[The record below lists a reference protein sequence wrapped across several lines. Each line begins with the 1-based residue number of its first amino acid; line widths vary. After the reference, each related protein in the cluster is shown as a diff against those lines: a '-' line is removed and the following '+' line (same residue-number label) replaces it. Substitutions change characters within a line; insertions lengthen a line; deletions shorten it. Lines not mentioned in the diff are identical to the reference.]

1 MGWLPYNTT
10 VVLFGAVI
18 LGIASGAVGTLLLF
32 RGRALLADAL
42 SHAALPGVA
51 VGFLLGLALGV
62 EGRPLWPLL
71 LGALVA
77 GLLGVG
83 AVSALVRLPRVKAD
97 AAIGVVLSVFFAVG
111 IVLIVFIQQTPGGQK
126 AGLTQFIFG
135 QAATMR
141 LADAQLIAFI
151 AAATLTLT
159 AFTFKELRLFCF
171 DPEYARGLGYSRTG
185 LDLLLMMQVA
195 LLTVIGLHTVG
206 ALLMVALLIVPAVAA
221 RFWTERMGWM
231 ALVAA
236 GFGGLGSGLGT
247 AGSAIAFNLP
257 TGPAIVLACGG
268 LFLISLLVAPRRG
281 VMADLLRRVRLRR
294 QTLHAHL
301 LRAVYEI
308 AELSGDFGAP
318 IDHAALQTR
327 RSWSQRQL
335 RRALRIG
342 ASRREITVD
351 PGGVRLTERG
361 RSAARRSVRTH
372 RLWEHFL
379 TTHADIAPSHVDRAA
394 DDIEHV
400 IGEDLMHELERAL
413 LDRGVITRPG
423 DVPASPHRIGR
434 PGS

>member
-18 LGIASGAVGTLLLF
+18 LGIAAGAVGVLLLF

-42 SHAALPGVA
+42 SHAALPGVG

-71 LGALVA
+71 LGALGA

-83 AVSALVRLPRVKAD
+83 AVAALVRLPRVKAD

-111 IVLIVFIQQTPGGQK
+111 IVLIVYIQQTPGGQK
-126 AGLTQFIFG
+126 AGLAQFIFG

-141 LADAQLIAFI
+141 LADAQLIAII
-151 AAATLTLT
+151 AFATLVLT
-159 AFTFKELRLFCF
+159 AITFKELRLFCF

-195 LLTVIGLHTVG
+195 LLTVVGLHTVG
-206 ALLMVALLIVPAVAA
+206 ALLMVALLIIPAVAA
-221 RFWTERMGWM
+221 RFWTERMGRM
-231 ALVAA
+231 ALLAA
-236 GFGGLGSGLGT
+236 VFGGLGSGLGT

-257 TGPAIVLACGG
+257 TGPAIVIACGG
-268 LFLISLLVAPRRG
+268 VFLISLMFAPQRG
-281 VMADLLRRVRLRR
+281 VAAELVRRVCLRR
-294 QTLHAHL
+294 QTTRSHL
-301 LRAVYEI
+301 LRALYEI
-308 AELSGDFGAP
+308 AELRDDFASP
-318 IDHAALQTR
+318 IDLATIRTR
-327 RSWSQRQL
+327 RSWSHRQFG
-335 RRALRIG
+335 RALRTLE
-342 ASRREITVD
+342 SRGEVSVD
-351 PGGVRLTERG
+351 DRGVLLTERG
-361 RSAARRSVRTH
+361 LAAARRSVRTH

-400 IGEDLMHELERAL
+400 IGEDLMHDLERAL
-413 LDRGVITRPG
+413 LARGVISKSG
-423 DVPASPHRIGR
+423 DVPASPHQL
-434 PGS
+434 